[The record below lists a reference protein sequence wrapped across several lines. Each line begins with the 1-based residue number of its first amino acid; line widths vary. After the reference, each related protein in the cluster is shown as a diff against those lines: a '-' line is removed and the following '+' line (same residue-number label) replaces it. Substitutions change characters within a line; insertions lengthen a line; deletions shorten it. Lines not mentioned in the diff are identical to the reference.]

1 LSQCISDRE
10 WLVPVSVIVS
20 VEMLLW
26 VIAFLAGTAYAPL
39 FTTYGLLAVVFFA
52 IFIGVR
58 VFAVVV
64 VLQREGEPRL
74 LKRLAELAYENRAR
88 LLSTIVGLQLLSLG
102 SAAFAALKGGIPKT
116 SPFWLD
122 VPLANAE
129 QRVFGVEPW
138 QITHALLGWATPLID
153 HIYATF
159 VAVHLLTVF
168 TLIASPPSRL
178 KGRALVCLSLCW
190 IVLGIGAAY
199 LLSSAGPLFYDRI
212 FDSHRF
218 AALNDVIRARAPL
231 SQIVVDALWSA
242 YKSDRGFIANG
253 ISAMPARAHREAYA
267 GRADCMGLLHHHLD
281 RLGSPG
287 LALFQRRPRCIDWRR
302 GFVEALSKIA
312 VQAGFNR
319 RACTGCSSLILYSPA
334 SSVYAGCATSGA

>member
-1 LSQCISDRE
+1 MSDRE

-253 ISAMPARAHREAYA
+253 ISAMPSMHVA
-267 GRADCMGLLHHHLD
+267 LTLW
-281 RLGSPG
+281 
-287 LALFQRRPRCIDWRR
+287 LALIVKHTRAAPIAWAYYIIIWIGSVHLGWHYFSDGLVASIGVVALWKLSPRLLFR
-302 GFVEALSKIA
+302 
-312 VQAGFNR
+312 
-319 RACTGCSSLILYSPA
+319 PA
-334 SSVYAGCATSGA
+334 SIAEPVPVAAA